1 MDVATAQHR
10 GILLQLLRWLSG
22 MLARINVTS
31 TAYEDKIELRHP
43 ALVFP
48 GLSSVDSVSS
58 AIVSALVSRAPTDS
72 FSIHGLVGPDLPGL
86 PSMSIPQRPIG
97 QAQHSPRHTSQA
109 ASTCGLLL
117 VRWIA
122 IERPSSSIHYCSLP
136 PGLNKCQSP
145 LLFVRRRWGRFS
157 ADASLPGPR
166 QVANSMLLSAS
177 SLSPRDPS
185 LTDTSRVVMAHQVL
199 HKIKALAA
207 DTVAVTCYQF
217 AGTYTFDTSL

>member
-22 MLARINVTS
+22 MLARIKVTS

-145 LLFVRRRWGRFS
+145 LPFVRRRWGRFS
-157 ADASLPGPR
+157 VDASLPGPR

-207 DTVAVTCYQF
+207 DTVAVT
-217 AGTYTFDTSL
+217 